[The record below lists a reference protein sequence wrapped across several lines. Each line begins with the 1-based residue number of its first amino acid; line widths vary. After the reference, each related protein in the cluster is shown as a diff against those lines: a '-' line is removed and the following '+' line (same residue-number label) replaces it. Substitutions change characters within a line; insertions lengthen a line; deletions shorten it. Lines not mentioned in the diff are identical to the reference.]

1 MKKKGIF
8 IKIYLSFWL
17 FTVLIV
23 LSQMVLDRLT
33 QTGPFGGGHF
43 RNFHES
49 ILAAYASNM
58 IKLHF
63 ENVAQKGTPAST
75 SYEFEDIELFI
86 VDESLNDISGK
97 KLDEEAKRASTEA
110 FNNTE
115 GGPPTPPGPFG
126 RAGQRFFSRRIK
138 GPDGRNYAV
147 THRYKIDE
155 IPPGMQPERM
165 VLRGLVILL
174 VSAGFCYLLAKY
186 ISTPILALRE
196 AAQRFS
202 EGELNYRIGG
212 RFAGRKDEFSELA
225 ATFDKMTE
233 KIELLMKLQRQLLG
247 DVSHELRSPLA
258 RLGVALELARKQ
270 SGEAA
275 QKSLERIG
283 REAEA
288 LNSLIGEVLTLTK
301 IESGIETAQT
311 APLDLC
317 RMIQKIVSDADFE
330 ARGSGKS
337 VSLKECE
344 SMTIEGS
351 EDLLKHA
358 VENVVRNAIKYG
370 PQNSAIEVALRKA
383 GSDAGN
389 ALEITVADSGS
400 GVPEKELSNI
410 FDPFYR
416 VSNARE
422 RSSGGSGLGLAITRR
437 SVLLHGGS
445 VYASNRETG
454 GLIVTI
460 NLPLRPD
467 ARP

>member
-23 LSQMVLDRLT
+23 LSQMFLDRLT

-58 IKLHF
+58 IKLHSG
-63 ENVAQKGTPAST
+63 NDAPKGTPLT
-75 SYEFEDIELFI
+75 QSYEFEDIELFI
-86 VDESLNDISGK
+86 VDESLSDISGK
-97 KLDEEAKRASTEA
+97 KIDEDAKMASVEA
-110 FNNTE
+110 FNNAG
-115 GGPPTPPGPFG
+115 GGPPPPPGPFG

-155 IPPGMQPERM
+155 LPPGMRPERM
-165 VLRGLVILL
+165 ILRGLVILL

-186 ISTPILALRE
+186 ISTPIVALRE
-196 AAQRFS
+196 AARRFS

-225 ATFDKMTE
+225 AAFDKMAE
-233 KIELLMKLQRQLLG
+233 KIELLMTLQRQLLG

-258 RLGVALELARKQ
+258 RLGVALELARKH
-270 SGEAA
+270 SGDAA
-275 QKSLERIG
+275 RKSLDRIG
-283 REAEA
+283 REAET

-301 IESGIETAQT
+301 IESGIETART
-311 APLDLC
+311 EALDLG
-317 RMIQKIVSDADFE
+317 RMIKNIVSDADFE

-337 VSLKECE
+337 VALKECE
-344 SMTIEGS
+344 SFAFEGS

-358 VENVVRNAIKYG
+358 VENVVRNAVKYG
-370 PQNSAIEVALRKA
+370 PQNSEIEVALRKVSA
-383 GSDAGN
+383 GSGDA
-389 ALEITVADSGS
+389 AEITVADSGC
-400 GVPEKELSNI
+400 GLPEKELASI
-410 FDPFYR
+410 FNPFYR

-445 VYASNRETG
+445 VYAKNRETG

-460 NLPLRPD
+460 SLPLKPY
-467 ARP
+467 AGL